1 MPDKVNILGV
11 EFDHTTKQEMVNQ
24 LQHNI
29 KMNKKTFVVTANPE
43 IVMEAT
49 KNATFKHT
57 LRDADHI
64 IADGIG
70 VILGAKILEKP
81 LPERIPGIELMQ
93 ELLQI
98 ANQESLNVFFLGS
111 REEVIKQA
119 VQNVKKDYPK
129 LIIGGYHHGF
139 FKENDPQIL
148 DMVKRAN
155 SDLIFVALGF
165 PKQEYWIQNHI
176 DSFHKGIFMGVGGSF
191 DVLAGTA
198 KRAPAIWRK
207 LNLEWLHRLLQQP
220 SRWKRMI
227 VLPIFVKKVWQSKQ
241 KS

>member
-11 EFDHTTKQEMVNQ
+11 KFDHTTKQEMVNQ
-24 LQHNI
+24 LHDNI

-49 KNATFKHT
+49 MNATFKDT

-70 VILGAKILEKP
+70 VILGAKILKKP
-81 LPERIPGIELMQ
+81 LPERIPGIELME

-111 REEVIKQA
+111 REEVIKKT
-119 VQNVKKDYPK
+119 VRNVKKDYPN

-139 FKENDPQIL
+139 FKENDSQIL

-176 DSFHKGIFMGVGGSF
+176 DSFYKGIFMGVGGSF
-191 DVLAGTA
+191 DVLAGTV

>member
-24 LQHNI
+24 LHDNI

-49 KNATFKHT
+49 MNTTFKDT

-70 VILGAKILEKP
+70 VILGAKILKKP
-81 LPERIPGIELMQ
+81 LPERIPGIELME
-93 ELLQI
+93 ELLHI

-111 REEVIKQA
+111 REDVIKQT
-119 VQNVKKDYPK
+119 VQNVKKDYPN

-139 FKENDPQIL
+139 FKENDQQIL
-148 DMVKRAN
+148 NMVKNAN

-191 DVLAGTA
+191 DVLAGTV